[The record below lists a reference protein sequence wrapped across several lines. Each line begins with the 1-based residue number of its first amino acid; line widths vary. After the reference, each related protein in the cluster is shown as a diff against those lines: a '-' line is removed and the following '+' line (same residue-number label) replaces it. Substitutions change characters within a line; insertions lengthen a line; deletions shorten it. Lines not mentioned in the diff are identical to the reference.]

1 MKILKFTGQLID
13 IMGEDSRK
21 NWLRDL
27 GLKYHRGHQSPEDEI
42 TLMEVVDESKCQK
55 YLNHL
60 NVDVITPGQANQII
74 QEKMDKVTY
83 KVTSEAL
90 MSANINKKVTEN
102 SLDLEKALPEW
113 DDQQE
118 LEYLY
123 NSGISGIKRIE
134 RVVGKYSEATK
145 ETSL

>member
-1 MKILKFTGQLID
+1 
-13 IMGEDSRK
+13 
-21 NWLRDL
+21 
-27 GLKYHRGHQSPEDEI
+27 
-42 TLMEVVDESKCQK
+42 MEVVDESKCQK

-60 NVDVITPGQANQII
+60 NVDVITPAQANQII
-74 QEKMDKVTY
+74 VEKMDKVTY

-134 RVVGKYSEATK
+134 RVVGKYSEASK
-145 ETSL
+145 EISL